1 MSRSA
6 FDQLEELLSQLN
18 GLPRWTKEK
27 HVLKEAISEAAQ
39 RLNLYRFKSRADF
52 FSLSRL
58 PHIGETTIFSVPQDH
73 KGKLKA
79 FCGKTVK
86 IICIDN
92 AGQFDREMIAYEV
105 THSDQQVTEQKGL
118 G

>member
-1 MSRSA
+1 MNRSGI
-6 FDQLEELLSQLN
+6 DELEALLSRLSE
-18 GLPRWTKEK
+18 LPRWTKEK
-27 HVLKEAISEAAQ
+27 YGVKKAISEAAQ

-52 FSLSRL
+52 FPLSRL
-58 PHIGETTIFSVPQDH
+58 PHIGETSTLEVPGDH

-92 AGQFDREMIAYEV
+92 AGPYDREMVAYEV
-105 THSDQQVTEQKGL
+105 APSEQQEPNHSEG